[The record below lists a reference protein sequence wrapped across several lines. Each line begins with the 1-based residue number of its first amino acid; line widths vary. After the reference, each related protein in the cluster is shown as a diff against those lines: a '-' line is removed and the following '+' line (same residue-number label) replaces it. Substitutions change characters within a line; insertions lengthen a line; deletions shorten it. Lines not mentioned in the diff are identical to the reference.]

1 MYIHIC
7 VCICS
12 YMYINICM
20 HTDVQTYTSRYVYI
34 HIYIVR
40 DMIDICLLHI
50 YLCAH
55 TWQAHTLI
63 SLVVVSPRKGDI
75 TESFVLDWHSAMFA
89 ELEQTS
95 ALPIL
100 IFIVDHCS
108 QELMFE
114 PGHKEIDNH

>member
-1 MYIHIC
+1 
-7 VCICS
+7 
-12 YMYINICM
+12 M
-20 HTDVQTYTSRYVYI
+20 HVYT
-34 HIYIVR
+34 VR
-40 DMIDICLLHI
+40 DMIHLYLRHVHI
-50 YLCAH
+50 CAH
-55 TWQAHTLI
+55 TFHAHTLI
-63 SLVVVSPRKGDI
+63 SLVVISHHKGNI
-75 TESFVLDWHSAMFA
+75 TESFALDWHSLMFA